1 MIRALIIL
9 GILFWFGAKVFSRPY
24 IGTYLWT
31 WVSLMNPHKLTWGIL
46 NTLPLAQVIALITA
60 IGFFTGRQKK
70 LNIWSPQTNVLLIF
84 ILWVIFT
91 SFFAINPSGAYFEL
105 DRFIKIQI
113 FIFLII
119 ALVSDK
125 EKLDGFIWVIV
136 LSLGFYG
143 VKGGIFTI
151 LTGGGNRVFGPSGS
165 FIGENNALAL
175 ALLMTIP
182 LMRYLQLQ
190 TNKKLVK
197 HGLTFAMLMTA
208 ASILGSQ
215 SRGALLGIIAI
226 GVFFWWKSTYKL
238 SATLMVGVVASLIF
252 MFMPQSWWD
261 RMNTI
266 ETYNQ
271 DESAN
276 ARINSWIVA
285 FNMANDRITGGAPGM
300 WIPKVFSQHAP
311 NPNVVFD
318 AHSIYFE
325 ILGEQ
330 GWIGLFLFLLLAFL
344 TWRSCTKMIKT
355 YKSVPEKKWAADLA
369 AMVQVS
375 LIGYYVSGA
384 FLGLAYFD
392 YYYDLIAIT
401 IIASKLAAEQV
412 PLSTNSPPHSPST
425 QKKKYGQLIS
435 HKQSNVRSNN

>member
-9 GILFWFGAKVFSRPY
+9 GILVWFGFKVLSRPY

-46 NTLPLAQVIALITA
+46 NTLPLAQVIAMITA
-60 IGFFTGRQKK
+60 IGFLMGSQKK
-70 LNIWSPQTNVLLIF
+70 LNIWSPQTKILLVLI
-84 ILWVIFT
+84 IWISFT
-91 SFFAINPSGAYFEL
+91 SLFAINPAGAYFEL

-125 EKLDGFIWVIV
+125 TKLDGFIWIMV
-136 LSLGFYG
+136 LSLGFFG

-190 TNKKLVK
+190 AENKFIKQ
-197 HGLTFAMLMTA
+197 GLTISMLLTA

-215 SRGALLGIIAI
+215 SRGALLGIVAI
-226 GVFFWWKSTYKL
+226 GTFFWWKSTYKL
-238 SATLMVGVVASLIF
+238 SATLMVGVVAALIF

-276 ARINSWIVA
+276 ARINSWTVA
-285 FNMANDRITGGAPGM
+285 FNVANDRITGGAPGM
-300 WIPKVFSQHAP
+300 WIPSVFRDYAP

-325 ILGEQ
+325 MLGEQ
-330 GWIGLFLFLLLAFL
+330 GWIGLFLFLLLAAM
-344 TWRSCTKMIKT
+344 TWRSCSRMIKT
-355 YKSVPEKKWAADLA
+355 HKNNPDKKWAADLA
-369 AMVQVS
+369 AMIQVS

-384 FLGLAYFD
+384 FLGLAYYD
-392 YYYDLIAIT
+392 YYYDLIAVT
-401 IIASKLAAEQV
+401 IIAAKLTTEPTARNAIAV
-412 PLSTNSPPHSPST
+412 APPLGGRDSPKRLPR
-425 QKKKYGQLIS
+425 KD
-435 HKQSNVRSNN
+435 NR